1 MTLYRSHHLIGT
13 RKRLHDANYHQ
24 FLMVRFRASAYQL
37 GNVSVLLNL
46 PFWRIRAGG
55 FRLLFGD
62 IKMNQNIV
70 KYGLGATLFGLAG
83 SAAAA
88 LPTEIGTA
96 VATAQADGQ
105 ELGYLLLGMAVVV
118 GVIFW
123 LKRKA

>member
-1 MTLYRSHHLIGT
+1 MKNR
-13 RKRLHDANYHQ
+13 
-24 FLMVRFRASAYQL
+24 
-37 GNVSVLLNL
+37 NV
-46 PFWRIRAGG
+46 FI
-55 FRLLFGD
+55 
-62 IKMNQNIV
+62 
-70 KYGLGATLFGLAG
+70 KYGFGASLMALAG

-88 LPTEIGTA
+88 LPEEIGTA

>member
-1 MTLYRSHHLIGT
+1 MKKVLAYII
-13 RKRLHDANYHQ
+13 AP
-24 FLMVRFRASAYQL
+24 FAALM
-37 GNVSVLLNL
+37 
-46 PFWRIRAGG
+46 G
-55 FRLLFGD
+55 FV
-62 IKMNQNIV
+62 NQA
-70 KYGLGATLFGLAG
+70 L
-83 SAAAA
+83 AA